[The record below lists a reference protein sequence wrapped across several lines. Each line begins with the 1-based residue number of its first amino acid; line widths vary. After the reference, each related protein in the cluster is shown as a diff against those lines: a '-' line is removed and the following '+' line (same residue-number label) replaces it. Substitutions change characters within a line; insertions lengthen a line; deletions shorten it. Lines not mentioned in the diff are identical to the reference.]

1 MDGTLTDC
9 KIDFAAMRRRTG
21 VLEGDILAVI
31 EGWECAERRAHA
43 HAIIEE
49 EEARGVAALTLARG
63 VHSLL
68 ARLDAASIPRGLVT
82 RNNAAAVAAFH
93 AALERARVAPFAP
106 ALDRGYGGRPKP
118 APDAVAACAAAWGVC
133 PTQVV
138 VVGDSL
144 VDDVAAGNA
153 AGAATILLDAHGRH
167 GDGAHYEPHL
177 RPTAVAASL
186 DHVGALLDELFE
198 LVPP

>member
-9 KIDFAAMRRRTG
+9 KIDFAAMRARTG

-31 EGWECAERRAHA
+31 ESWECAERKRQA
-43 HAIIEE
+43 HAIIED
-49 EEARGVAALTLARG
+49 EEARGIAALTLAAG
-63 VHSLL
+63 VHPLL
-68 ARLDAASIPRGLVT
+68 RRLDAASIPRGLVT

-93 AALERARVAPFAP
+93 DKLSTEEIAPFKP

-153 AGAATILLDAHGRH
+153 AGAATILLDAAGRH

-177 RPTAVAASL
+177 RPTAVAKCL
-186 DHVGALLDELFE
+186 DHVSELLDELFE